1 MVSPRL
7 IVVQGATASGKS
19 ELALQLAEAL
29 GAEIIGADS
38 RQVVEGMV
46 IGTAAPSVDEKA
58 RIPHHMIGCWKPG
71 DEVSAG
77 RWLRTVEDLL
87 EGRPDQPFVV
97 VGGTALWVR
106 LLLQGAISVEP
117 IPAEIRAEVA
127 ALDETTLREQLKKVD
142 PQASASIHPNDRY
155 RLERALGHFKASG
168 KALGAKRAE
177 HDWGEPRYPSVR
189 LALMPPR
196 DWLHDRIEC
205 RAAAMFGEGL
215 VEEAV
220 GLRARYGKV
229 RPLDAIGYRQAL
241 AVADGTL
248 DEGTAIAL
256 TARDTRRYARNQET
270 WLRKEPVT
278 AITVTDGEG
287 RLERAQ
293 EILQAAS

>member
-97 VGGTALWVR
+97 VGVPLCGFVSCCKAPSRSNPSRRRFGRR
-106 LLLQGAISVEP
+106 LLPWMKQPFESN
-117 IPAEIRAEVA
+117 
-127 ALDETTLREQLKKVD
+127 
-142 PQASASIHPNDRY
+142 S
-155 RLERALGHFKASG
+155 
-168 KALGAKRAE
+168 KR
-177 HDWGEPRYPSVR
+177 
-189 LALMPPR
+189 
-196 DWLHDRIEC
+196 
-205 RAAAMFGEGL
+205 
-215 VEEAV
+215 
-220 GLRARYGKV
+220 
-229 RPLDAIGYRQAL
+229 
-241 AVADGTL
+241 
-248 DEGTAIAL
+248 
-256 TARDTRRYARNQET
+256 
-270 WLRKEPVT
+270 
-278 AITVTDGEG
+278 
-287 RLERAQ
+287 
-293 EILQAAS
+293 

>member
-19 ELALQLAEAL
+19 DLALSLAEAL
-29 GAEIIGADS
+29 DAEIIGADS

-46 IGTAAPSVDEKA
+46 IGTAAPTVTEKA

-71 DEVSAG
+71 EEVSAG
-77 RWLRTVEDLL
+77 RWLRAVEDLL
-87 EGRPDQPFVV
+87 EERPDQTFVV

-106 LLLQGAISVEP
+106 LLLQGAVSVEP
-117 IPAEIRAEVA
+117 IPAEVRAEVA
-127 ALDETTLREQLKKVD
+127 GLDDESLRSELDQVD
-142 PQASASIHPNDRY
+142 PKAAASIHPNDRY
-155 RLERALGHFKASG
+155 RMERALGHFRVTG
-168 KALGAKRAE
+168 EALGSKRAA
-177 HDWGEPRYPSVR
+177 HDWGEVRYPAVR
-189 LALMPPR
+189 IALMPPR
-196 DWLHDRIEC
+196 DWLHDRIET

-278 AITVTDGEG
+278 QITVTDGED
-287 RLERAQ
+287 RLQQAEK
-293 EILQAAS
+293 ILRAAS